1 MRDSS
6 ASPNLAA
13 RSRSGG
19 LRRQLRRELKR
30 WRWRF
35 PRSSQ
40 LGLLTLPLVSAV
52 LAVGLAATHGQ
63 RQRQQARL
71 RSDTESG
78 LLELRVNS
86 HKVVATDW
94 GHWDPIFSF
103 ARSGDRAVIDQE
115 VNTSSIVHDGQDLL
129 ITDTNGTSLYHSRE
143 ATPPPDGRRRKLGA
157 ELRMCLNSTV
167 TELIRRDRQGRG
179 PLNAS
184 QQAWGFLCPNDESWV
199 IGAATAIT
207 DSGSR
212 QPPRGWLLHY
222 SDLERPSYNP
232 VINASFRDLAAKLCP
247 RDQMPRRFWPW
258 SLHLNVSDVPL
269 INELRSDGAALV
281 LDQPL
286 RPSRFAI
293 SALQEV
299 VVPWLLVNALL
310 ISGICAAL
318 LMLRE
323 LRRNRRLDQR
333 RTRRR
338 LREVRR
344 IDGQVGLVSLAEW
357 FDSLENPLMQLG
369 DPGVTLLAQVQ
380 LQVKTYAAS
389 LPDLRSARDR
399 ARRQLVTLL
408 RDMDRQRRLSFSSDS
423 ELLLAYPAE
432 LPLCPEHEESRLQE
446 VLINL
451 QQQLADQVQLKLSG
465 LITPLVRGQEE
476 RLVAD
481 LSLFHT
487 SDSSGRGVR
496 FLSRDDCSLASELRR
511 RISTDFDMNRLAQNL
526 TDHGHRAEPILRWH
540 GEQLCE
546 VYQELLFRM
555 PGALAS
561 TLPVQELIL
570 SLERNGGV
578 HLIDLLM
585 LRRAISLQSGE
596 VTSGDSLGT
605 NLSAVTMASR
615 ENRTDLLD
623 LLRNAP
629 EAVRR
634 RLVLE
639 VTETAILDDPTLW
652 GDFLSTLH
660 GLGLRV
666 AIDDFGSG
674 FASLS
679 YLFRFPADFVKV
691 DMQFTQRP
699 GDPDV
704 EAMVAF
710 LLQYGSNHGTA
721 IVMEG
726 VETEAQLSHWRS
738 RGVSHFQGH
747 LFHCSAADKPGG
759 ARAAAAQ

>member
-1 MRDSS
+1 MREFS

-13 RSRSGG
+13 RRRSRG
-19 LRRQLRRELKR
+19 LQRQLRREWKR
-30 WRWRF
+30 WHWRF
-35 PRSSQ
+35 PRSSR
-40 LGLLTLPLVSAV
+40 LALLALPLVSAL
-52 LAVGLAATHGQ
+52 LAVALAATHAQ

-94 GHWDPIFSF
+94 GHWDPIFGF

-129 ITDTNGTSLYHSRE
+129 ITNTSGKILYHSRE
-143 ATPPPDGRRRKLGA
+143 EATPPDGRIRKLGTDLKA
-157 ELRMCLNSTV
+157 CLNSTV

-184 QQAWGFLCPNDESWV
+184 QQAWGFLCPNLDSWV

-232 VINASFRDLAAKLCP
+232 VINASFRDLAGKLCP

-258 SLHLNVSDVPL
+258 SLHLNVTDVPL
-269 INELRSDGAALV
+269 VNELRSDGAALV

-286 RPSRFAI
+286 RPSRFAL

-299 VVPWLLVNALL
+299 VVPWLLINALL
-310 ISGICAAL
+310 ISGICGAL
-318 LMLRE
+318 LMLRD
-323 LRRNRRLDQR
+323 LRRNRRLEQR

-357 FDSLENPLMQLG
+357 FDSLENPLMQPG

-399 ARRQLVTLL
+399 ARRQLVALL
-408 RDMDRQRRLSFSSDS
+408 RDIDRQRRLSFSSDS

-432 LPLCPEHEESRLQE
+432 LPLQPEREQRRLQE
-446 VLINL
+446 VLLTL
-451 QQQLADQVQLKLSG
+451 QQHLADQVQLEISG

-487 SDSSGRGVR
+487 SHFSGRGVR
-496 FLSRDDCSLASELRR
+496 FLSREDCALASDLRR

-526 TDHGHRAEPILRWH
+526 TDHGHRAEPILCWRDN
-540 GEQLCE
+540 QVRE

-555 PGALAS
+555 PGTLAT
-561 TLPVQELIL
+561 TLPVQDLIL

-578 HLIDLLM
+578 HLIDHLM
-585 LRRAISLQSGE
+585 LRRAISLQSGAE
-596 VTSGDSLGT
+596 TAAESLGT

-615 ENRTDLLD
+615 EHRLSLLQ
-623 LLRNAP
+623 LLQEAP
-629 EAVRR
+629 AAVRR

-639 VTETAILDDPTLW
+639 VTETAILDDPSLW

-660 GLGLRV
+660 GLGVRV

-691 DMQFTQRP
+691 DMQFTQRLD
-699 GDPDV
+699 DPDV

-747 LFHCSAADKPGG
+747 LFRTGGGGEPGG
-759 ARAAAAQ
+759 AREAAAQ

>member
-1 MRDSS
+1 MRDFS
-6 ASPNLAA
+6 ASSTLAA
-13 RSRSGG
+13 RRRNRG
-19 LRRQLRRELKR
+19 LQRQLWREWKR
-30 WRWRF
+30 LRWRF
-35 PRSSQ
+35 PRSSR
-40 LGLLTLPLVSAV
+40 LGLLALPLLSAV
-52 LAVGLAATHGQ
+52 LGVGLAASHGQ
-63 RQRQQARL
+63 RQQQQARL
-71 RSDTESG
+71 RSSTESG

-94 GHWDPIFSF
+94 GHWDPIFGF
-103 ARSGDRAVIDQE
+103 ARSGDRAVIDRE
-115 VNTSSIVHDGQDLL
+115 VTTSSIVHDGQDLL
-129 ITDTNGTSLYHSRE
+129 ITRTDGQKLYHSRE
-143 ATPPPDGRRRKLGA
+143 EASPPDGRIRKLGA
-157 ELRMCLNSTV
+157 ELRTCLNGTV

-179 PLNAS
+179 PLHAS
-184 QQAWGFLCPNDESWV
+184 QQAWGFLCPNAGSWV
-199 IGAATAIT
+199 IGAATAIR
-207 DSGSR
+207 DSASR

-232 VINASFRDLAAKLCP
+232 VINAGFRDLAGKLCP
-247 RDQMPRRFWPW
+247 RDQLPRRLWPW
-258 SLHLNVSDVPL
+258 GLHLNVTDVPL
-269 INELRSDGAALV
+269 VNELRSDGAALV

-293 SALQEV
+293 SAMQEV
-299 VVPWLLVNALL
+299 VMPWLLINALL
-310 ISGICAAL
+310 IGGICGTL

-323 LRRNRRLDQR
+323 LRRNRRMEQR

-357 FDSLENPLMQLG
+357 FDSLENPLMQQG
-369 DPGVTLLAQVQ
+369 GSGVTLLAQVQ

-408 RDMDRQRRLSFSSDS
+408 RDVDRQRRLSFSSDN
-423 ELLLAYPAE
+423 ELLLAYPAD
-432 LPLCPEHEESRLQE
+432 LPLQPEREETRLNE
-446 VLINL
+446 VLNQL
-451 QQQLADQVQLKLSG
+451 QQELADQVQLDLSG

-496 FLSRDDCSLASELRR
+496 FLSRDDCALAYELRR

-526 TDHGHRAEPILRWH
+526 TDHGHRAEPILRWQ
-540 GEQLCE
+540 GDQVSE

-578 HLIDLLM
+578 HLIDQLM
-585 LRRAISLQSGE
+585 LRRAISLHN
-596 VTSGDSLGT
+596 GDVGTAGSLGT

-615 ENRTDLLD
+615 EHRDNLLD
-623 LLRNAP
+623 LLRNAS

-639 VTETAILDDPTLW
+639 VTETAILDDPSLW
-652 GDFLSTLH
+652 GEFLNTLH

-691 DMQFTQRP
+691 DMQFTHRP

-726 VETEAQLSHWRS
+726 VETEAQLRHWRS

-747 LFHCSAADKPGG
+747 LFREEGVGQPGG
-759 ARAAAAQ
+759 AREAAAQ

>member
-1 MRDSS
+1 MRDFS

-13 RSRSGG
+13 RRRSGG
-19 LRRQLRRELKR
+19 LQRQLRREWKR
-30 WRWRF
+30 WRGRF
-35 PRSSQ
+35 PRSSR
-40 LGLLTLPLVSAV
+40 LGLLALPLVSAV
-52 LAVGLAATHGQ
+52 LAVGLTATHGQ

-94 GHWDPIFSF
+94 GHWDPIFTF
-103 ARSGDRAVIDQE
+103 ARSGDRDVIDQE
-115 VNTSSIVHDGQDLL
+115 VTTTSIVHDGQDLL
-129 ITDTNGTSLYHSRE
+129 ISRINGEKLYHSRE
-143 ATPPPDGRRRKLGA
+143 ETPPPDGRLRTLGA
-157 ELRMCLNSTV
+157 ELKECLNNTL
-167 TELIRRDRQGRG
+167 TDLIRRDRQGRG
-179 PLNAS
+179 PLHAP
-184 QQAWGFLCPNDESWV
+184 QQAWGFVCPSDGSWV
-199 IGAATAIT
+199 VGAATAIT
-207 DSGSR
+207 DSASR

-232 VINASFRDLAAKLCP
+232 VINANFRDLAGKLRP
-247 RDQMPRRFWPW
+247 REAMPRRFWPW
-258 SLHLNVSDVPL
+258 SLHLDVTDVPL
-269 INELRSDGAALV
+269 INELRSDSAALV

-286 RPSRFAI
+286 RPAGFAI
-293 SALQEV
+293 SAVQEV
-299 VVPWLLVNALL
+299 VGPWLLINALL
-310 ISGICAAL
+310 ISGISGAL

-323 LRRNRRLDQR
+323 LRRNRRLEQR

-380 LQVKTYAAS
+380 LQVKTYAAT

-432 LPLCPEHEESRLQE
+432 LPLHPEREETRLQE
-446 VLINL
+446 VLISL
-451 QQQLADQVQLKLSG
+451 KQRLADQVQLELSG

-487 SDSSGRGVR
+487 SDPSGRGVR
-496 FLSRDDCSLASELRR
+496 FLSREDCALASDLRR
-511 RISTDFDMNRLAQNL
+511 RISTDFNMNRLAQNL
-526 TDHGHRAEPILRWH
+526 TDHGHRAEPILRWQ
-540 GEQLCE
+540 GDQVSE

-561 TLPVQELIL
+561 TLPVQDLIL

-578 HLIDLLM
+578 HLIDQLM

-596 VTSGDSLGT
+596 VRTGDSLGT

-615 ENRTDLLD
+615 EHRFGLLD

-629 EAVRR
+629 DAVRR

-691 DMQFTQRP
+691 DMQFTHRP

-710 LLQYGSNHGTA
+710 LLQYGNNHGTA

-747 LFHCSAADKPGG
+747 LFRGAGADQPGG
-759 ARAAAAQ
+759 AREAAAQ